1 MKFKNPFKKLNN
13 SMRKKN
19 WSAPAIITVFIIIM
33 MILVYSFEQIGLLN
47 KERNLDLRLSNP
59 ESIIK
64 TSYRDLNLKVVKPKM
79 PMDKFSKEKKA
90 KINESLMN
98 KIDQQAKK
106 TKEEHI
112 KNIRNILIDGAI
124 SQIIYEVSKR
134 NNDKDNYY
142 YFRKENFQLKEIDF
156 PNNSYCNYFNNKLNE
171 NLLEL
176 ISKNRD
182 NCGNNDLKPLKDFRE
197 LKKGSS
203 FIFYD

>member
-1 MKFKNPFKKLNN
+1 
-13 SMRKKN
+13 MRKKN

-182 NCGNNDLKPLKDFRE
+182 NCGNKDLKPLKDFRE